1 MAEEK
6 VYNEGTTDET
16 VVTKEDSKVK
26 SFFKRKIDWVK
37 NHPVKTALVAGG
49 TIASAAGAALLAR
62 TVTQREALE
71 GGEDFEYTVE
81 DAVEDGTI
89 TEA

>member
-37 NHPVKTALVAGG
+37 NHPVIPNDCECQKALQCVSSRKAFKD
-49 TIASAAGAALLAR
+49 ILL
-62 TVTQREALE
+62 
-71 GGEDFEYTVE
+71 
-81 DAVEDGTI
+81 
-89 TEA
+89 